1 MINMSKKLLE
11 KHPSHKEFIVKTEII
26 TKFAFKAVALLV
38 VITLVL
44 YQVLFALSYLGLTA
58 YQEYKQEQA
67 SQKQQDSLKQL
78 QQDKK

>member
-1 MINMSKKLLE
+1 MSKKLLE

>member
-1 MINMSKKLLE
+1 MSKKLLE

-26 TKFAFKAVALLV
+26 TKFAFKAVAILV

>member
-1 MINMSKKLLE
+1 MSKKLVE
-11 KHPSHKEFIVKTEII
+11 KHPSHKEFITKTEIV
-26 TKFAFKAVALLV
+26 TKLAFKAVALIV